1 MVCTNDINNST
12 TGSAT
17 TQIGACC
24 PAGKQWSSVANQCV
38 VKTVDKCAEGQ
49 YYCHAE
55 LKCKP
60 ANEACQA
67 VVCED
72 KKVFT
77 YTGAVQDYII
87 PADVTK
93 IEVKA
98 WGAAGGT
105 GSALWNFTGAA
116 G

>member
-1 MVCTNDINNST
+1 M
-12 TGSAT
+12 
-17 TQIGACC
+17 
-24 PAGKQWSSVANQCV
+24 
-38 VKTVDKCAEGQ
+38 
-49 YYCHAE
+49 
-55 LKCKP
+55 
-60 ANEACQA
+60 
-67 VVCED
+67 
-72 KKVFT
+72 FT
-77 YTGAVQDYII
+77 YTGDVQDYII